1 MTTPSMRS
9 AALDTRP
16 LTEPIDRSALLE
28 YRRSLPTEV
37 RPQLVALLWFAV
49 VLTVLPFCS
58 LPLWWLVLQDGSS
71 PAEPWDW
78 STLILLPYLAIPIVA
93 VVVLVR
99 TIRRRSGVRQF
110 RLDGFARANG
120 LDYRPIAVPVAL
132 PGLIFTMG
140 GTSVVR
146 DLVWRDG
153 RSPLAVANLE
163 TTIGSG
169 RNRKVHRWG
178 YVALRLP
185 ATLPH
190 IVLDAV
196 GNNSLLHPR
205 LPVAF
210 AKDQRLTLEG
220 DFDRHFELYCP
231 RGYET
236 DALYLFTP
244 DVMARFIDTVA
255 ELDVEIVDDHL
266 FLYSPKDLS
275 TLDPEVWTWLTSIAE
290 VLTERVAQWE
300 RWRDRRLEPVG
311 AATMADPFPLV
322 RPPRGVARQGRRLSR
337 RAEWW
342 WLIGLALAVYG
353 WYLIVTDAVRAITGG

>member
-1 MTTPSMRS
+1 MTAPTTRTST
-9 AALDTRP
+9 LDTRP
-16 LTEPIDRSALLE
+16 LTERIDRRALRE
-28 YRRSLPTEV
+28 YRTGLPGEV
-37 RPQLVALLWFAV
+37 RPPLMAAIWPAV
-49 VLTVLPFCS
+49 VLAVLPVLFLS
-58 LPLWWLVLQDGSS
+58 AWWFVLEDGSM
-71 PAEPWDW
+71 PDEPWDW
-78 STLILLPYLAIPIVA
+78 SALILLPYLALPVGML
-93 VVVLVR
+93 VLLVR
-99 TIRRRSGVRQF
+99 TVRRRSGVRQY
-110 RLDGFARANG
+110 RLDRFARANG
-120 LDYRPIAVPVAL
+120 LSYRPFAIPVAL

-146 DLVWRDG
+146 DLLWRDG
-153 RSPLAVANLE
+153 RSPLSVGNLR

-169 RNRKVHRWG
+169 RNRKEHRWG

-185 ATLPH
+185 VALPH

-205 LPVAF
+205 LPVTY
-210 AKDQRLTLEG
+210 AKDQRLSLEG

-244 DVMARFIDTVA
+244 DIMARFIDTVA

-275 TLDPEVWTWLTSIAE
+275 TLDPEVWTWLMSVVDI
-290 VLTERVAQWE
+290 LTERITQWE
-300 RWRDRRLEPVG
+300 RWRDRRLESVD
-311 AATMADPFPLV
+311 AATMRGSFPLI
-322 RPPRGVARQGRRLSR
+322 RPPRGVAGQGRRLSR
-337 RAEWW
+337 RTGWW

-353 WYLIVTDAVRAITGG
+353 WYLIIGDAVRAITGG

>member
-1 MTTPSMRS
+1 MTAPTTRT
-9 AALDTRP
+9 ATLDTRP
-16 LTEPIDRSALLE
+16 LTERIDRRALRE
-28 YRRSLPTEV
+28 YRTGLPGEV
-37 RPQLVALLWFAV
+37 RPPLMAAIWPAV
-49 VLTVLPFCS
+49 VLAVLPIGFLS
-58 LPLWWLVLQDGSS
+58 AWWFVLEDGSM
-71 PAEPWDW
+71 PDEPWDW
-78 STLILLPYLAIPIVA
+78 SALILLPYLALPVGML
-93 VVVLVR
+93 VLLVH
-99 TIRRRSGVRQF
+99 TVRRRSGVRQY
-110 RLDGFARANG
+110 RLDRFARANG
-120 LDYRPIAVPVAL
+120 LSYRPFAIPVAL

-146 DLVWRDG
+146 DLLWRDG
-153 RSPLAVANLE
+153 RSQLSIGNQR

-169 RNRKVHRWG
+169 RNRKEHRWG

-185 ATLPH
+185 VALPH

-210 AKDQRLTLEG
+210 DKDQRLSLEG
-220 DFDRHFELYCP
+220 DFDRHFALYCP

-244 DVMARFIDTVA
+244 DIMARFIDTVA

-275 TLDPEVWTWLTSIAE
+275 TLDPEVWRWLMSVVDI
-290 VLTERVAQWE
+290 LTERIAQWE
-300 RWRDRRLEPVG
+300 RWRDRRLDPADSAMM
-311 AATMADPFPLV
+311 AASFPLV

-337 RAEWW
+337 QTGWW
-342 WLIGLALAVYG
+342 WVIGLALAVYG
-353 WYLIVTDAVRAITGG
+353 WYLIIGDAIRAITGG

>member
-1 MTTPSMRS
+1 MTTPTTRT
-9 AALDTRP
+9 ATPDTRP
-16 LTEPIDRSALLE
+16 LTERVDRRALRE
-28 YRRSLPTEV
+28 YRRGLPGEI
-37 RPQLVALLWFAV
+37 RPPLLAAIWPAV
-49 VLTVLPFCS
+49 VLAVLPIFFLS
-58 LPLWWLVLQDGSS
+58 AWWFVLEDGSM
-71 PAEPWDW
+71 PDEPLDW
-78 STLILLPYLAIPIVA
+78 SALILLPYLALPVGML
-93 VVVLVR
+93 VLLVR
-99 TIRRRSGVRQF
+99 TVRRRSGVRQY
-110 RLDGFARANG
+110 RLDRFARANG
-120 LDYRPIAVPVAL
+120 LGYRPIAIPVAL

-140 GTSVVR
+140 GTSVAR

-153 RSPLAVANLE
+153 RSQLSVANLE

-185 ATLPH
+185 VALPH

-205 LPVAF
+205 LPVTF
-210 AKDQRLTLEG
+210 TKDQRLRLEG

-244 DVMARFIDTVA
+244 DIMARFIDTVA

-275 TLDPEVWTWLTSIAE
+275 TLDPEVWTWLMSVVDI
-290 VLTERVAQWE
+290 LTERVAQWE
-300 RWRDRRLEPVG
+300 RWRDRRLEPVD
-311 AATMADPFPLV
+311 AASMAASFPLI

-337 RAEWW
+337 RTEWW
-342 WLIGLALAVYG
+342 WLIGLALGVYG
-353 WYLIVTDAVRAITGG
+353 WYLIITDAVRAITGG